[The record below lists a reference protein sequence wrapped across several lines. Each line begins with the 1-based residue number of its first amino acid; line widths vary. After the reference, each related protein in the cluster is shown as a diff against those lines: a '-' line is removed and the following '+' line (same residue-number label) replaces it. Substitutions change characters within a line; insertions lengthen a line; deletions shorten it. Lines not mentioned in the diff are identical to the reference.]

1 MLHNE
6 CHISGSSLALFH
18 YKCNKGESIF
28 YYHFGHIDFPCCKR
42 ANLYEGVD
50 VFTRAE
56 GPDCGA
62 EALRHFC
69 RTHFQKDEQCKV
81 CCQCPSDYKLPLPEA
96 GTEARCSCTR
106 SLEWLHNLPTKT
118 ASSSCLR
125 LCRVL
130 QPAPA
135 SSSWQ
140 RPALKIKAINQ
151 HEYYTHPWEIW

>member
-6 CHISGSSLALFH
+6 CHISGSNIDLFP
-18 YKCNKGESIF
+18 YNRNKGGSIF
-28 YYHFGHIDFPCCKR
+28 YYHFAHTILAVKNTNWSF
-42 ANLYEGVD
+42 NLYEGVD
-50 VFTRAE
+50 VLIRAE
-56 GPDCGA
+56 GPDHGA
-62 EALRHFC
+62 EALWHFC
-69 RTHFQKDEQCKV
+69 RTHFQNDEQCKV
-81 CCQCPSDYKLPLPEA
+81 CCQCPSNYKSPLSEA

-106 SLEWLHNLPTKT
+106 SLEFLHNLPTKT
-118 ASSSCLR
+118 ASSFSLC

-151 HEYYTHPWEIW
+151 PEYYTYP